1 MSDPDHLPPSVGP
14 NVEKLGI
21 RQVTGGTTRAK
32 WTRVPE
38 GTT

>member
-1 MSDPDHLPPSVGP
+1 MSDPDHLPLSVDP

-21 RQVTGGTTRAK
+21 RQVTGVEVRAK
-32 WTRVPE
+32 WTMVPE